1 MPGQFTAPEIKKI
14 NHFTDFL
21 HIYINSCSMAV
32 PEIVFRMPD
41 DRPDSG
47 TISGIY
53 SLHARSIYTTE
64 NQENQLFL
72 PIFFIFI

>member
-1 MPGQFTAPEIKKI
+1 
-14 NHFTDFL
+14 
-21 HIYINSCSMAV
+21 MAV

-47 TISGIY
+47 TISGID
-53 SLHARSIYTTE
+53 SHHARSIYTTE
-64 NQENQLFL
+64 NQENQPFL